1 MTFDVDE
8 IISKA
13 APRTREVQVCL
24 DPGLVT
30 AHEQAVLDLQQ
41 AMDDDDGLVGSDA
54 VRAAAERVEQVERQ
68 IDDATHTFVL
78 RSVSRREWADLLAKY
93 PPSAEQRRA
102 GHDADPDRFPVAAVA
117 ACLVEPELS
126 EADVAKLAASDA
138 MTFGE
143 WQKLWLA
150 ALTLN
155 VPPVPAPKLEAATE
169 LLRANGRSSTTPDLE
184 ASPDHG
190 SLAGSGKQ
198 SPNTTTTTP
207 DD

>member
-8 IISKA
+8 IIAKA

-24 DPGLVT
+24 DPGLIT
-30 AHEQAVLDLQQ
+30 AHEAAVLDLQQ
-41 AMDDDDGLVGSDA
+41 AMAEDDGLVGSDA
-54 VRAAAERVEQVERQ
+54 VRTAAERVEEVERQ
-68 IDDATHTFVL
+68 IDQATHTFVL

-117 ACLVEPELS
+117 ACLVEPALS
-126 EADVAKLAASDA
+126 EQQVRKLAESDA

-155 VPPVPAPKLEAATE
+155 VPPVPAPKLEAATA
-169 LLRANGRSSTTPDLE
+169 LLRLSGRSSTTPDLE
-184 ASPDHG
+184 VSPDHG
-190 SLAGSGKQ
+190 SLAGSGEQ
-198 SPNTTTTTP
+198 SQSTTTTTP

>member
-1 MTFDVDE
+1 MTFDIDE

-13 APRTREVQVCL
+13 APRTREVRVCL

-30 AHEQAVLDLQQ
+30 AHEQAALDLQQ
-41 AMDDDDGLVGSDA
+41 AMADDDGLVGSDA

-78 RSVSRREWADLLAKY
+78 RSVSRREWADLLAKH

-117 ACLVEPELS
+117 ACLMEPSLS
-126 EADVAKLAASDA
+126 EVQVRKLAESDA

-150 ALTLN
+150 ALSLN
-155 VPPVPAPKLEAATE
+155 LPPVPAPKLGAATE
-169 LLRANGRSSTTPDLE
+169 LLRLNGPSSTTPAAE
-184 ASPDHG
+184 GSPDHG
-190 SLAGSGKQ
+190 SLAGSGEQ
-198 SPNTTTTTP
+198 SPSTSTP
-207 DD
+207 TES

>member
-1 MTFDVDE
+1 MTFDIDE

-30 AHEQAVLDLQQ
+30 AHEEAALALQE
-41 AMDDDDGLVGSDA
+41 AMADDDGLVGSDA

-68 IDDATHTFVL
+68 IDQATHRFVL
-78 RSVSRREWADLLAKY
+78 RSVSRRAWADLLAKY

-117 ACLVEPELS
+117 ACLTEPALS
-126 EADVAKLAASDA
+126 EAQVRKLAESDA

-143 WQKLWLA
+143 WQKLWVA

-155 VPPVPAPKLEAATE
+155 VPPVPSPKLGAATE
-169 LLRANGRSSTTPDLE
+169 LLRLNGQSSTTPAAE
-184 ASPDHG
+184 GSPDHG
-190 SLAGSGKQ
+190 SLAGSGEQ
-198 SPNTTTTTP
+198 SPSTSTP
-207 DD
+207 TES

>member
-8 IISKA
+8 IIAKA

-30 AHEQAVLDLQQ
+30 AHEQAVLDLQR
-41 AMDDDDGLVGSDA
+41 AMDGDDGLVGSDA
-54 VRAAAERVEQVERQ
+54 VRAAAERVAQIERQ

-93 PPSAEQRRA
+93 PPSAEHRRA

-117 ACLVEPELS
+117 ACLVEPQLTE
-126 EADVAKLAASDA
+126 EQVRRLAESDA
-138 MTFGE
+138 LTFGE

-150 ALTLN
+150 ALALN

-169 LLRANGRSSTTPDLE
+169 LLRQSGPSSITSALE
-184 ASPDHG
+184 DSPDRG
-190 SLAGSGKQ
+190 SLAGSGKP
-198 SPNTTTTTP
+198 SPNTTTTTQ
-207 DD
+207 DT